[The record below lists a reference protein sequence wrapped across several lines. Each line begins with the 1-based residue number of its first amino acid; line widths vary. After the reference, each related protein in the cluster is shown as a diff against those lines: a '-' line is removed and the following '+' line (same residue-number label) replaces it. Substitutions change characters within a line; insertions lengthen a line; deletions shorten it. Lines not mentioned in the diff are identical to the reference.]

1 MADKTA
7 QDALVNDQLDLLHNI
22 QLAKMSPSE
31 YLQWQ
36 RQIDDMRDRYRDARQ
51 KEDDKA
57 LSKTEREYAGKVGES
72 IAKALPVVSKGI
84 ITAQKAFAKGDYV
97 TGAAAIMD
105 ICAAVA
111 PVISSLL
118 AAAGP
123 EGMLV
128 GALFSVISQIL
139 SLFGPK
145 EPSQIQQIETLLKD
159 LANERQLETI
169 QSVHLA
175 VQNYAKD
182 LYVRARKLR
191 LLLKEPLTDHEDYK
205 RFFKG
210 LEAMKILLEDFK
222 THGSIEMFNTWTVIN
237 YLKNEVNQDVAKW
250 PEVLGVCCQTYSDLV
265 SATMTIPLIAYNDDI
280 RKRLLEVDPSP
291 SNTESALTTED
302 RRILETSL
310 LQLQA
315 YADVRKEEY
324 ESCNAT
330 MLESLKAITPAAR
343 DRGLYVH
350 LGDSNYLYGATGRK
364 EMRDGAWKRLDV
376 SGGNLKTRVSITV
389 PKGAV
394 GSLKPRYDLFVC
406 KAWIGGTLE
415 VTHSWLDTFMNA
427 TDENKISDQK
437 FDDIWA
443 LPAPPPRKE
452 GMSFVYAAHHGA
464 GNGSVQ
470 LLELDGKSLVHGNW
484 WPSTKSGVMTVR
496 AVTHPPFTLADDPDK
511 GGLPPGS
518 GLLGGVD
525 HYNSIIYGALHASP
539 EIYVDQS
546 NTRCYVPSPWG
557 NYTGIEVD
565 PYYLWVF
572 RPDAFA
578 CATHASVISCI
589 QGKRQSPRWMGYAM
603 PGEYLFDSYQTNI
616 GGVPTPWET
625 SRERQREHA
634 DKLPPFK
641 GMVAFTAC
649 VDGTLLASTYR
660 RRVYHPDK
668 QKYEAEDSGSPA
680 LRTSVYTID
689 LKAGKIDV
697 EPWKQVGGA
706 AYHLQK
712 LPIPCWSLFEKL
724 KANLQ
729 AERDNV

>member
-7 QDALVNDQLDLLHNI
+7 QDALVTDQLDLLHNM
-22 QLAKMSPSE
+22 QLAKMSPEE

-36 RQIDDMRDRYRDARQ
+36 RQIDDMRDRYRVARQ
-51 KEDDKA
+51 REDDKA
-57 LSKTEREYAGKVGES
+57 LSKEEREYAGKVGES

-128 GALFSVISQIL
+128 GALFSVIGQIL

-169 QSVHLA
+169 QSVHLEF
-175 VQNYAKD
+175 QNYAKD
-182 LYVRARKLR
+182 LFRQAQRLR
-191 LLLKEPLTDHEDYK
+191 LLLKRPLRNHNDYTEFYK
-205 RFFKG
+205 A
-210 LEAMKILLEDFK
+210 LEATKIVIKEASP
-222 THGSIEMFNTWTVIN
+222 HGSIAMFETWTVIN

-250 PEVLGVCCQTYSDLV
+250 PEVLGVLCQTYSDLV
-265 SATMTIPLIAYNDDI
+265 SATMTIPLIAYNDDM
-280 RKRLLEVDPSP
+280 RQRLWDVHSDNPKRTLLDP
-291 SNTESALTTED
+291 D
-302 RRILETSL
+302 RELVETSL
-310 LQLQA
+310 LKLQV
-315 YADVRKEEY
+315 YADVRKDEY
-324 ESCNAT
+324 ETCNNT
-330 MLESLKAITPAAR
+330 MLAALKAITPAAR

-350 LGDSNYLYGATGRK
+350 LGDNNYLYGATGRK
-364 EMRDGAWKRLDV
+364 GPWKTLGV
-376 SGGNLKTRVSITV
+376 SGGNLRTRFSITV

-394 GSLKPRYDLFVC
+394 GSLKPQYDLFVC
-406 KAWIGGTLE
+406 KAWLGGTLE

-427 TDENKISDQK
+427 TNEDKVSDQK
-437 FDDIWA
+437 FDDVWA

-484 WPSTKSGVMTVR
+484 WPSTKSGVTTVR

-518 GLLGGVD
+518 PLLGGVD
-525 HYNSIIYGALHASP
+525 HYNSLIYGALHASP

-589 QGKRQSPRWMGYAM
+589 QGKRPSPRWMGYAM

-649 VDGTLLASTYR
+649 VDGTLIASTYK

-668 QKYEAEDSGSPA
+668 QRYEAEDSGSPA

-697 EPWKQVGGA
+697 EPWKQIAGA
-706 AYHLQK
+706 AYQLQK

-729 AERDNV
+729 AKLDGI